1 MSGWNSL
8 LDRIGKAMAGKSAF
22 PIEGNLQVND
32 ADVDSANPV
41 PTQLTGSKAEQESAQ
56 HTELATAV
64 KEYALAEGAKQIE
77 IYCESGAVR
86 IRTDGEPCTA
96 TTGIPLAADYAVAFE
111 VDSVSVYYV
120 QESVIT
126 VVSR

>member
-1 MSGWNSL
+1 MWEKVQIIMNQVFDAASGAL
-8 LDRIGKAMAGKSAF
+8 K
-22 PIEGNLQVND
+22 V
-32 ADVDSANPV
+32 
-41 PTQLTGSKAEQESAQ
+41 QLTGSKAEVESAQ

-64 KEYALAEGAKQIE
+64 EEYTLAEGAKQIE

-96 TTGIPLAADYAVAFE
+96 TTGIPLVADYAVAFE